1 MRIKSIR
8 FVAEIHLYVKM
19 EKIKKAISEIDDSFR
34 KVDIFF
40 VILKGLVILMAFYF
54 SLYIT
59 GLNPYLAAIPAI
71 IYLFSSLV
79 IEPRSDNVRKVE
91 QKYPELDEKL
101 RTARD
106 YSNKDS
112 VVLKNLEEEVVHDLK
127 GVSLSSFFFERS
139 AIILSIMLIILVSSS
154 VYVSSRNLQLLD
166 FSAAVESTLK
176 RFQDKDEKIEQ
187 ADFTGGDISVLEI
200 GNEKIVVEINPVG
213 LDFDFSEAREIG
225 DYDFSTSFP
234 SDILISSGAAYES
247 EFNEEQQI
255 LIKRYFDRKKVN

>member
-139 AIILSIMLIILVSSS
+139 YTSII
-154 VYVSSRNLQLLD
+154 
-166 FSAAVESTLK
+166 
-176 RFQDKDEKIEQ
+176 
-187 ADFTGGDISVLEI
+187 
-200 GNEKIVVEINPVG
+200 
-213 LDFDFSEAREIG
+213 
-225 DYDFSTSFP
+225 
-234 SDILISSGAAYES
+234 
-247 EFNEEQQI
+247 
-255 LIKRYFDRKKVN
+255 VNNA